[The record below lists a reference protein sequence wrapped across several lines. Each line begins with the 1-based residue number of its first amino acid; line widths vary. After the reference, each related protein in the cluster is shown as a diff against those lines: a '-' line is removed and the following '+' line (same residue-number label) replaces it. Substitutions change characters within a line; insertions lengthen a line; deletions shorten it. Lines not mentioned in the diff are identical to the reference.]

1 MNVGQVKK
9 VMAISA
15 TASSPRVEIGQTN
28 SIFSD
33 PQGRWVAKRQGAINE
48 AFERRRCRESNQG
61 TDLMTA
67 SREISQ
73 YLERLDQPAANL
85 SSESDRTGCDTPD
98 ETTSSCKLIGF
109 F

>member
-15 TASSPRVEIGQTN
+15 TASSRRVAIGQTN

-33 PQGRWVAKRQGAINE
+33 PQGRWIAKRQGAINE
-48 AFERRRCRESNQG
+48 AFEKRRCQESNQG
-61 TDLMTA
+61 ADLTTA

-73 YLERLDQPAANL
+73 DLERLDQPAANL
-85 SSESDRTGCDTPD
+85 SGESDRTGCDTPN
-98 ETTSSCKLIGF
+98 ETTPSCKLIGF